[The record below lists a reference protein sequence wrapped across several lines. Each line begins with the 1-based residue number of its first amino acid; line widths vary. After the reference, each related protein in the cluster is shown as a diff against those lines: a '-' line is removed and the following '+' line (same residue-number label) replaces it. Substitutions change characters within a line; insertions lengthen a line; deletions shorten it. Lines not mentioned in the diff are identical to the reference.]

1 MLMTESILI
10 DPTKFSEPED
20 IEEEFVK

>member
-1 MLMTESILI
+1 MSEAITI
-10 DPTKFSEPED
+10 DPSKFSEPED